1 MGCDIHLFQEKKVDG
16 KWVTADKWSL
26 DPERGIESE
35 YVSYKDAL
43 YSGRNYRLFSV
54 LAGVR
59 NGAGFA
65 GVRTGDPVTP
75 ISQPRGVPDDCC
87 VQCKAEVERWGRNA
101 HSHSWLTLD
110 DIVDY
115 RWHRAIKRGVV
126 PLDVWRRWKRDGVSN
141 PETWAGGVSG
151 RGIVIIPEAAAAALN
166 PTFNDDKT
174 YVEAE
179 WSTSLRDDC
188 DEFMKA
194 VTPRLQQLEM
204 ECGRGNARIVFF
216 FDN

>member
-1 MGCDIHLFQEKKVDG
+1 MSFFDFQVWNKTLFIMATGTMLQ
-16 KWVTADKWSL
+16 VT
-26 DPERGIESE
+26 
-35 YVSYKDAL
+35 
-43 YSGRNYRLFSV
+43 
-54 LAGVR
+54 
-59 NGAGFA
+59 
-65 GVRTGDPVTP
+65 RTA
-75 ISQPRGVPDDCC
+75 
-87 VQCKAEVERWGRNA
+87 CKRYDA

-126 PLDVWRRWKRDGVSN
+126 PLDVWRRWKREGASN

-188 DEFMKA
+188 EEFMKA